1 MLALCLIT
9 IWLWTD
15 FPPNYSKRFPKAHH
29 PIEFNMIWKGML
41 IPSLGYIVGLILGMF
56 YYRKP
61 REYKTE
67 TYVEDE
73 NTINEIKPYVLV
85 VTIVAILA
93 TFLVQT
99 FTDSMIFGALA
110 GVLVF
115 FISGVYKWREL
126 IVNLL
131 KVLKSCHL

>member
-1 MLALCLIT
+1 
-9 IWLWTD
+9 
-15 FPPNYSKRFPKAHH
+15 
-29 PIEFNMIWKGML
+29 
-41 IPSLGYIVGLILGMF
+41 MF

-93 TFLVQT
+93 FLVQT
-99 FTDSMIFGALA
+99 FTDSMIFWC
-110 GVLVF
+110 
-115 FISGVYKWREL
+115 ISRCTRILCFGCLQMENW
-126 IVNLL
+126 IANLL

>member
-1 MLALCLIT
+1 MAL
-9 IWLWTD
+9 D
-15 FPPNYSKRFPKAHH
+15 RFSTKLFKAVSKAHH

-115 FISGVYKWREL
+115 FISGVYKWREW

>member
-1 MLALCLIT
+1 MAL
-9 IWLWTD
+9 D
-15 FPPNYSKRFPKAHH
+15 KFSPNYSKRFQKAHH
-29 PIEFNMIWKGML
+29 PIEFNMIWKAML

-85 VTIVAILA
+85 VTIVAIIA

-115 FISGVYKWREL
+115 FVSGVYKWR
-126 IVNLL
+126 IG
-131 KVLKSCHL
+131 

>member
-1 MLALCLIT
+1 
-9 IWLWTD
+9 
-15 FPPNYSKRFPKAHH
+15 
-29 PIEFNMIWKGML
+29 ML

-99 FTDSMIFGALA
+99 FTDSMI
-110 GVLVF
+110 LVRLQVCSF
-115 FISGVYKWREL
+115 SLFLEFISGM
-126 IVNLL
+126 N
-131 KVLKSCHL
+131 

>member
-1 MLALCLIT
+1 MLAVCPIT
-9 IWLWTD
+9 IWLWTN
-15 FPPNYSKRFPKAHH
+15 FSPNYSKRFPKAHH
-29 PIEFNMIWKGML
+29 PIEFNMIWKAML

-115 FISGVYKWREL
+115 FVSGVYKWREL
-126 IVNLL
+126 IANLL

>member
-61 REYKTE
+61 RDYKTE

>member
-1 MLALCLIT
+1 MSIT

-126 IVNLL
+126 DSNLL